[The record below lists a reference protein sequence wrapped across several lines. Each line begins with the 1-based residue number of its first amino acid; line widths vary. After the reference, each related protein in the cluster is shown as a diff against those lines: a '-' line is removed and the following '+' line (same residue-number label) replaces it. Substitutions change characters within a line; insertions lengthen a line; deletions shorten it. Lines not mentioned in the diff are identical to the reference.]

1 MYVCTSQ
8 ELLYSGSGGL
18 EPSLKL
24 PCLLLHPGQLSLQER
39 EERERRE
46 GEEEEEEGEGEGE
59 GEKKELNFWRV
70 CHSVQ

>member
-39 EERERRE
+39 GRRRREERERKGKKRE
-46 GEEEEEEGEGEGE
+46 RERERE
-59 GEKKELNFWRV
+59 RRR
-70 CHSVQ
+70 S